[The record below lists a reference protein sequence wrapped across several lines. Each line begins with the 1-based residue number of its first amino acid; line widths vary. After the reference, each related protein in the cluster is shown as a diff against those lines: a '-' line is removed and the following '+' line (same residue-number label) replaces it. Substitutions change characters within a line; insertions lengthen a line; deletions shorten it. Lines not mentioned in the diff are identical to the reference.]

1 MKRRVVLIV
10 LDSVGIGH
18 APDAK
23 LYGDEGAN
31 TIAHVAQSLHGLNV
45 PHLASLGLGKISPI
59 TGVST
64 SYIHGAYG
72 MMQPQSAG
80 KDTTN
85 GHMEFVGVTLRDPLP
100 TYPNGFPREI
110 MDPFEHAI
118 HKKTL
123 GNRPASGTAIIEEL
137 GEEHMRTGFPI
148 IYTSGDS
155 VFQIAAH
162 EEVIPIA
169 ELYAMCEVARSLLV
183 RSHAVGRVIARP
195 FIGTKGHFIR
205 TSNRRDYS
213 RDFGPTLLTELTRQ
227 KIEVIG
233 IGKIEDIYGG
243 HGITRGIHTTDNED
257 GVDQIL
263 AAMEQ
268 TKGPALIFTNLVDF
282 DMLYGHRNDPIGF
295 GHAIE
300 AFDRRLPELLQRLHA
315 EDLLLITAD
324 HGCDPTTPSTD
335 HSREC
340 VPLLAYFN
348 NLKNEENLGIRS
360 TYADLG
366 ATIAEHFG
374 VPWSFGTSFY
384 AQVRRGSTF

>member
-1 MKRRVVLIV
+1 MPIKGRAITRPTACDLT
-10 LDSVGIGH
+10 SRERATSH
-18 APDAK
+18 
-23 LYGDEGAN
+23 
-31 TIAHVAQSLHGLNV
+31 IAYN
-45 PHLASLGLGKISPI
+45 
-59 TGVST
+59 
-64 SYIHGAYG
+64 
-72 MMQPQSAG
+72 SA
-80 KDTTN
+80 
-85 GHMEFVGVTLRDPLP
+85 
-100 TYPNGFPREI
+100 
-110 MDPFEHAI
+110 
-118 HKKTL
+118 
-123 GNRPASGTAIIEEL
+123 
-137 GEEHMRTGFPI
+137 
-148 IYTSGDS
+148 
-155 VFQIAAH
+155 
-162 EEVIPIA
+162 
-169 ELYAMCEVARSLLV
+169 
-183 RSHAVGRVIARP
+183 
-195 FIGTKGHFIR
+195 
-205 TSNRRDYS
+205 
-213 RDFGPTLLTELTRQ
+213 
-227 KIEVIG
+227 IG